1 MISLS
6 SSKIPASFFFISLKK
21 IWFFNWKPK
30 IIQPDFIV
38 QRESK
43 LGKKIIKLKFAF
55 DLYLNKNGSY
65 RIFKRSITKSDPHT
79 NLKLRYVK
87 KFIL

>member
-1 MISLS
+1 MV
-6 SSKIPASFFFISLKK
+6 
-21 IWFFNWKPK
+21 FNWKPK

-38 QRESK
+38 QREGK

-87 KFIL
+87 KVFL